1 MDTKKFI
8 TGTLVGGVVYFF
20 LGFLFY
26 AVLFED
32 FFQSNM
38 GSATGVQRIDDMV
51 WWALILGNLAS
62 AALLSFI
69 FLKWA
74 GIRSFGEGAQA
85 GAIIAFLYGLTFD
98 MILYATTNMM
108 NLVAAFAD
116 VAVFT
121 VMSALAGGVIGW
133 VLGRG
138 EPAETT

>member
-1 MDTKKFI
+1 
-8 TGTLVGGVVYFF
+8 
-20 LGFLFY
+20 
-26 AVLFED
+26 
-32 FFQSNM
+32 
-38 GSATGVQRIDDMV
+38 
-51 WWALILGNLAS
+51 
-62 AALLSFI
+62 
-69 FLKWA
+69 
-74 GIRSFGEGAQA
+74 
-85 GAIIAFLYGLTFD
+85 